1 MLKGAKIGAFA
12 LWSARLE
19 SPWSI
24 ELKSVFSNVNIL
36 KHMALVGLAEIIGV
50 VNGSVTCPDEKVR
63 FLFWL
68 FKSLNYL
75 IILRIL

>member
-12 LWSARLE
+12 LWPARLE
-19 SPWSI
+19 I

-36 KHMALVGLAEIIGV
+36 KHLALVGLAEIIGV